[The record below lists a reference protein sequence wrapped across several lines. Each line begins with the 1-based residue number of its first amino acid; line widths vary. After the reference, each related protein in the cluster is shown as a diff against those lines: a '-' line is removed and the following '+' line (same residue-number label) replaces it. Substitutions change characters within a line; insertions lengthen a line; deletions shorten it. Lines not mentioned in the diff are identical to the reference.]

1 MPTNKFKVIRFSIL
15 VFILFLGSNHTK
27 AEEHKDCRPSIGL
40 VLSGGGAKGLVYIPL
55 LKVIDSLNL
64 KIDYITGTSMGAL
77 VGGLYSIG
85 YSGKELDSIAHSLDW
100 TGYLSDALPMSKINM
115 EEKDEYGRY
124 QLELKSNSIVPS
136 LPMGFIEGQNIM
148 RLLNDLTFD
157 VQHINDF
164 SKFKIP
170 FKCFAAD
177 IVNGESVEF
186 NKGNLALALRAS
198 MSIPT
203 IFSPIDTAGKILVD
217 GGIVNN
223 FPVEELKNMGADFII
238 GANSSGYTFKKR
250 ELTTLV
256 KVFEQM
262 LNISTKEAYQD
273 KKDMCD
279 LLIDYSE
286 ALNSEGFGSSDFN
299 NINELIQLGERVVKN
314 FIPFLSQIAEEQ
326 KKYDCPDSSLQG
338 QQWKNKN
345 NIHLEKFDIN
355 IENNKYQSIIK
366 NKIEF
371 KDPKNATNYEIN
383 RAVDR
388 IYGTRFFDRV
398 YYYLDYPKDN
408 LAPKLVFKTEG
419 VKKFAYK
426 IGLHYDPELSA
437 GITLN
442 LTHRSLGKFT
452 SRSLVSIDVSNNPKI
467 RAGYQVYFGDSGW
480 WLSLNEFFSFI
491 SQTNYVQSKSLGLYD
506 HLYSNSLL
514 AFNWTIGQNN
524 LVSIQT
530 GIEYLNKKLAIGLK
544 NKATFNNESILSK
557 TPYHNIHFQLKMERN
572 TLDKPFFPSKGIHT
586 GASLKFIPYGNGKI
600 ERYINTKDS
609 INDKIKSELQ
619 VFRPEFSAY
628 SKLHLFFEQYIP
640 LHKMFNLHYRWDGG
654 WMFISHGLKGRS
666 FDFPSQDAF
675 FMGGMDERERERLDA
690 FIPFM
695 GNKEGYTQ
703 AFNFTSLWLEGQII
717 PVKNIYILPRFSF
730 MMYDN
735 AEKENY
741 REDKIY
747 FNHFKNIKYAYSGGL
762 ALAYNS
768 LIGPIK
774 ISIAKSSNFERWI
787 FYTSLG
793 YRF

>member
-1 MPTNKFKVIRFSIL
+1 MPF
-15 VFILFLGSNHTK
+15 FIFIFIIFWGINNSYASSPQEDSQPHV
-27 AEEHKDCRPSIGL
+27 GL

-64 KIDYITGTSMGAL
+64 KVDYITGTSMGAL

-85 YSGKELDSIAHSLDW
+85 YSGKELDSIARNLDW
-100 TGYLSDALPMSKINM
+100 ANYLSDALPMNKINM

-124 QLELKSNSIVPS
+124 QLELKSNTITPS

-157 VQHINDF
+157 VQHIHDF

-170 FKCFAAD
+170 FKCYAAD
-177 IVNGESVEF
+177 IVSGKAVEF
-186 NKGNLALALRAS
+186 QNGNLAIALRAS
-198 MSIPT
+198 MSLPS
-203 IFSPIDTAGKILVD
+203 IFSPIDTAGMILVD
-217 GGIVNN
+217 GGIINN

-238 GANSSGYTFKKR
+238 GANTSGYTFKKR
-250 ELTTLV
+250 ELKSLV

-262 LNISTKEAYQD
+262 LNISTTENYQA

-286 ALNSEGFGSSDFN
+286 ALNSVGLGSSDFN
-299 NINELIQLGERVVKN
+299 SVNAILDLGEKVVVN
-314 FIPFLSQIAEEQ
+314 FIPLLAQIAENQ
-326 KKYDCPDSSLQG
+326 KKFE
-338 QQWKNKN
+338 QQDILLEEQDWKNKN
-345 NIHLEKFDIN
+345 DIHLEKFDVE
-355 IENNKYQSIIK
+355 IEGNQYQSIIK

-398 YYYLDYPKDN
+398 YYYLNYSQNDTT
-408 LAPKLVFKTEG
+408 PKLIFKTEG

-437 GITLN
+437 GISLN
-442 LTHRSLGKFT
+442 LTHRHLGKFT
-452 SRSLVSIDVSNNPKI
+452 SRSMVSIDVSNNPKV

-480 WLSLNEFFSFI
+480 WMSINEFFSFI
-491 SQTNYVQSKSLGLYD
+491 SQTNYEKSKSLGLYNQ
-506 HLYSNSLL
+506 LYSLSTLT
-514 AFNWTIGQNN
+514 FNWTIGQNN
-524 LVSIQT
+524 LVSFGS
-530 GIEYLNKKLAIGLK
+530 GIEYLNKKIAIGIK
-544 NKATFNNESILSK
+544 DKATFENESILSK
-557 TPYHNIHFQLKMERN
+557 TPYHNFHLQLKLERN
-572 TLDKPFFPSKGIHT
+572 TFDRLFFPNKGIRT
-586 GASLKFIPYGNGKI
+586 SASLKFVPYGNGKI
-600 ERYINTKDS
+600 ERYNNTKDEITGE
-609 INDKIKSELQ
+609 INSEQIILK
-619 VFRPEFSAY
+619 PNFSAY
-628 SKLHLFFEQYIP
+628 GKLHLFFEQYIP
-640 LHKMFNLHYRWDGG
+640 IHKTFNLHYRWDAGG
-654 WMFISHGLKGRS
+654 MLISHGLKGRY

-675 FMGGMDERERERLDA
+675 FMGGMDERERERLDM

-717 PVKNIYILPRFSF
+717 PLKNIYILPRISF
-730 MMYDN
+730 MLYDN
-735 AEKENY
+735 AEKDNYGEN
-741 REDKIY
+741 KIY
-747 FNHFKNIKYAYSGGL
+747 INKLKNFKHAYSGGL
-762 ALAYNS
+762 AVAYNS
-768 LIGPIK
+768 IIGPIK
-774 ISIAKSSNFERWI
+774 VSVSKSSNFERWI